1 MGEEKVGKASNPFD
15 LKHHSI
21 FSQRI
26 RAAYNSLM
34 VDLLSVKVTV
44 NNSEGS

>member
-1 MGEEKVGKASNPFD
+1 MEEKVGKAPHPFD

-21 FSQRI
+21 FSHRI

-34 VDLLSVKVTV
+34 VDLLPFKVTV

>member
-1 MGEEKVGKASNPFD
+1 MEEKVGKAPNPFD

-26 RAAYNSLM
+26 RAAYNSLTN
-34 VDLLSVKVTV
+34 DLVPFTLSVY
-44 NNSEGS
+44 NSEGS